1 MLSSLSNM
9 LEKVGEG
16 MAMAVS
22 KAAGDLSLDELEEKV
37 CPTTEST
44 IDRHYRDI

>member
-16 MAMAVS
+16 VAMAVS
-22 KAAGDLSLDELEEKV
+22 KAAGDLSLEELEEKV
-37 CPTTEST
+37 
-44 IDRHYRDI
+44 